1 MQSVFKS
8 IKVSNA
14 LVSVSLCYRRTGP
27 HRPRWDRTGDRV
39 ETSSTECLNNTS
51 VGAGSGPTT
60 PHLVPSFST
69 PGRTSSIHRQSAVPL
84 SSFPKSVHDCG
95 AVSVKYRTYSSG
107 GSYVGIPPPGEAGEM
122 AGVGA
127 MPLVADI
134 PAPGQFSSKTMPRGG
149 AGGKED
155 SITC

>member
-1 MQSVFKS
+1 MP
-8 IKVSNA
+8 
-14 LVSVSLCYRRTGP
+14 LSVSLCYKRTGP
-27 HRPRWDRTGDRV
+27 HRPRWDRAGDRV

-60 PHLVPSFST
+60 PHLVPSFNT
-69 PGRTSSIHRQSAVPL
+69 PGRTSSIHRQTPQSAVPL

-95 AVSVKYRTYSSG
+95 AVSLKYRTYSSG
-107 GSYVGIPPPGEAGEM
+107 GSYVGIPPPGEAGDL
-122 AGVGA
+122 A

-134 PAPGQFSSKTMPRGG
+134 PAPGQFSSKTMPR
-149 AGGKED
+149 AGSKED

>member
-1 MQSVFKS
+1 M
-8 IKVSNA
+8 
-14 LVSVSLCYRRTGP
+14 LLSVSLCYKRTGP
-27 HRPRWDRTGDRV
+27 HRPRWDRAVDRV
-39 ETSSTECLNNTS
+39 ETSSTECLNNS
-51 VGAGSGPTT
+51 NSGPTT
-60 PHLVPSFST
+60 PHLVPSFNT

-107 GSYVGIPPPGEAGEM
+107 GSYVGIPPPGEAGDM
-122 AGVGA
+122 VGT

-149 AGGKED
+149 SGGKED

>member
-1 MQSVFKS
+1 MM
-8 IKVSNA
+8 
-14 LVSVSLCYRRTGP
+14 LVSVSLCYKRTGP
-27 HRPRWDRTGDRV
+27 HRPRWDRAGDRV
-39 ETSSTECLNNTS
+39 ETSSTECLNNTN
-51 VGAGSGPTT
+51 SGPTT

-69 PGRTSSIHRQSAVPL
+69 PGRTSSIQRQSAVPL

-107 GSYVGIPPPGEAGEM
+107 GSYVGIPPPGEAGDM
-122 AGVGA
+122 VGA

-149 AGGKED
+149 SGGKED

>member
-1 MQSVFKS
+1 M
-8 IKVSNA
+8 
-14 LVSVSLCYRRTGP
+14 LLSVSLCYKRTGP
-27 HRPRWDRTGDRV
+27 HRPRWDRAVDRV
-39 ETSSTECLNNTS
+39 ETSSTECLNNS
-51 VGAGSGPTT
+51 NSGPTT
-60 PHLVPSFST
+60 PHLVPSFNT

-107 GSYVGIPPPGEAGEM
+107 GSYVGIPPPGEAGDT
-122 AGVGA
+122 VGA

-149 AGGKED
+149 SGGKED

>member
-1 MQSVFKS
+1 MM
-8 IKVSNA
+8 
-14 LVSVSLCYRRTGP
+14 LLSVSLCYKRTGP
-27 HRPRWDRTGDRV
+27 HRPRWDRAVDRV
-39 ETSSTECLNNTS
+39 ETSSPERLNNS
-51 VGAGSGPTT
+51 NSGPTT
-60 PHLVPSFST
+60 PHLVPSFNT

-107 GSYVGIPPPGEAGEM
+107 GSYVGIPPPGEAGDM
-122 AGVGA
+122 VGA

-149 AGGKED
+149 SGVKED

>member
-1 MQSVFKS
+1 M
-8 IKVSNA
+8 
-14 LVSVSLCYRRTGP
+14 LLSVSLCYKRTGP
-27 HRPRWDRTGDRV
+27 HRPRWDRAVDRV
-39 ETSSTECLNNTS
+39 ETSSTECLNNS
-51 VGAGSGPTT
+51 NSGPTT
-60 PHLVPSFST
+60 PHLVPSFNT

-107 GSYVGIPPPGEAGEM
+107 GSYVGIPPPGEAGDM
-122 AGVGA
+122 VGA

-149 AGGKED
+149 SGVKED